1 MSPQKFEI
9 IFVFIFLENLIFL
22 SLHQRELLLYSLEMI
37 GAIFDSCPGPV
48 SAWGVPFFF
57 PFTLLPCTY
66 GYFHWTISKKSLLES
81 IYKLLTMLPVS
92 FLNYFK
98 FGGTKHWPG
107 VYLTRHEQEK
117 WPLLFLY
124 SKKDVMIPHLYISH
138 VISTKRQQN
147 PSRIISAKLFD
158 NSAHTAHLR
167 KYPEEYK
174 NEIKQF
180 LDKC

>member
-1 MSPQKFEI
+1 
-9 IFVFIFLENLIFL
+9 
-22 SLHQRELLLYSLEMI
+22 MI
-37 GAIFDSCPGPV
+37 GAIFDSCPGPLSTV
-48 SAWGVPFFF
+48 PYITQRFDKTSAYDNPIFF
-57 PFTLLPCTY
+57 PFTLLPFTY
-66 GYFHWTISKKSLLES
+66 GYFHHTISKKSLSES
-81 IYKLLTMLPVS
+81 IHKGLTMLPVS
-92 FLNYFK
+92 FWNYFK
-98 FGGTKHWPG
+98 FGGAKHWPG

-138 VISTKRQQN
+138 VISTKQQQN

-180 LDKC
+180 LKQC

>member
-1 MSPQKFEI
+1 
-9 IFVFIFLENLIFL
+9 
-22 SLHQRELLLYSLEMI
+22 MI
-37 GAIFDSCPGPV
+37 GAIFDSCPGPLSTV
-48 SAWGVPFFF
+48 PYITQRFDKTSAYDIPFFF
-57 PFTLLPCTY
+57 PFTLLPFTY
-66 GYFHWTISKKSLLES
+66 GYFHHTISKKSLSES
-81 IYKLLTMLPVS
+81 IHKGLTMLPVS
-92 FLNYFK
+92 FWNYFK
-98 FGGTKHWPG
+98 FGGAKHWPG

-138 VISTKRQQN
+138 VISTKRKQN

-180 LDKC
+180 LDKCS